1 MFFFEKKNQKTFG
14 LRRTWPGGRRPQRI
28 KVFCFFSSE
37 KKTFLS
43 LLFGI
48 SCLLSVAWCGA
59 ALAADHVRFGL
70 DWLAEAEYG
79 GYYEAAAD
87 GAYARHGIDVDI
99 RQGGPQVN
107 QAQLLLAGRLD
118 FTISGNSFLALNF
131 AQEGIPFVAVA
142 AIFQKDPSIVLAH
155 PGVGHD
161 SFAALKGVPIM
172 IGSDTRVGWWN
183 FVRAKFGYSDAQIRP
198 YTFNLA
204 PFLADKMAVQQGYLG
219 SEPFLVKQAAGFDP
233 VVLSLADAG
242 FAGYA
247 SLIATSR
254 ETVTTRADLV
264 RRFLAATAEGWHDYL
279 DGDPAPGNALIKQAN
294 PEMTDALLAYGR
306 QALKSHGIVESGDA
320 LRLGIGAMT
329 DARWADFFHSM
340 VAAGLYPAG
349 LDYHA
354 AYTLQFVDQ
363 PKSLQ

>member
-1 MFFFEKKNQKTFG
+1 MMRCLAACLAG
-14 LRRTWPGGRRPQRI
+14 L
-28 KVFCFFSSE
+28 FCLAVS
-37 KKTFLS
+37 
-43 LLFGI
+43 
-48 SCLLSVAWCGA
+48 GA
-59 ALAADHVRFGL
+59 AQAADHITFGL

-79 GYYEAAAD
+79 GYYQALAT
-87 GAYARHGIDVDI
+87 GAYARHGLDVEI
-99 RQGGPQVN
+99 KQGGPQVN

-131 AQEGIPFVAVA
+131 VQQDLPFVAVA
-142 AIFQKDPSIVLAH
+142 AMFQKDPSIILAH

-161 SFAALKGVPIM
+161 SFASLRGQPIM

-183 FVRAKFGYSDAQIRP
+183 FVRAKYGYSDNQIRP

-233 VVLSLADAG
+233 VVLSLSDAG

-254 ETVTTRADLV
+254 ETVTHRADV
-264 RRFLAATAEGWHDYL
+264 VKRFLAATAEGWHDYL
-279 DGDPAPGNALIKQAN
+279 DGDPRAGNALIKQAN

-306 QALKSHGIVESGDA
+306 AALKSHGIVEGGDA
-320 LRLGIGAMT
+320 ARLGIGAMT

-340 VAAGLYPAG
+340 VAAKLYPAD
-349 LDYHA
+349 LDYRA
-354 AYTLQFVDQ
+354 AYTLQFVGGH
-363 PKSLQ
+363 